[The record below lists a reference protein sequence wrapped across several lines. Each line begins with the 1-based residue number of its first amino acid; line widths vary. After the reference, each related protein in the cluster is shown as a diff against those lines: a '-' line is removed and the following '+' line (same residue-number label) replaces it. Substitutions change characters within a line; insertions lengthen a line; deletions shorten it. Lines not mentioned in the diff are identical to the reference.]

1 MDTAPIPAKP
11 RPPIPKIAAAAG
23 DTIGK
28 ETEEIA
34 AADSIAVPPATISE
48 ASTPWQLLE
57 QELRPKLD
65 VRQT

>member
-23 DTIGK
+23 ETIGIV
-28 ETEEIA
+28 TAEIVA
-34 AADSIAVPPATISE
+34 AASIAVPPATISE
-48 ASTPWQLLE
+48 ASTPRQLLE